1 MEPRDYQD
9 RFHEALQRA
18 FAAANPAVRGAYFE
32 LASFYREKLGE
43 QLQMQPSVQLLRTLA
58 SSDVKGKRAA

>member
-18 FAAANPAVRGAYFE
+18 FAAANPAVRAAYFK
-32 LASFYREKLGE
+32 LASFYRQKIGE
-43 QLQMQPSVQLLRTLA
+43 QLQMQPSAQLLKGLA
-58 SSDVKGKRAA
+58 SRNRKGKRAA